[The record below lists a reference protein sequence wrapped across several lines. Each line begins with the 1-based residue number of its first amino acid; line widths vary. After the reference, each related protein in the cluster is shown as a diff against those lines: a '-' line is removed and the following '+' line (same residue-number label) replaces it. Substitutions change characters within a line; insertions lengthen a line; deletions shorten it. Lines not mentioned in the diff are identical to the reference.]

1 MGAGCMKRGCTW
13 RCIKRTGLQYLQLG
27 SSQSWT
33 ISRNVSGCT
42 GLFFNILIS
51 SDVSAFS
58 VPHRPR
64 DYHSQRSN
72 TFWGLEALKVL
83 KEYQIS
89 NFPPWLE
96 RQNQNDK
103 ELCGRWALTFSEA
116 LVFSADTDLKTTLS
130 IPPQHYSYILSNDI
144 HEVVRLI
151 VHYVDLVS
159 GEGQS
164 FNSDWNNLE

>member
-1 MGAGCMKRGCTW
+1 M
-13 RCIKRTGLQYLQLG
+13 YLH
-27 SSQSWT
+27 
-33 ISRNVSGCT
+33 
-42 GLFFNILIS
+42 
-51 SDVSAFS
+51 S
-58 VPHRPR
+58 VFHTDLEIITVR
-64 DYHSQRSN
+64 DLTPFEVQK
-72 TFWGLEALKVL
+72 LLKVL

-103 ELCGRWALTFSEA
+103 ELCWKWALTFSEA